1 MRPPSPG
8 WGRKKTSR
16 LPFFSFGKVRAGLVK
31 GTPWLEDLYRFP
43 KTRVKVEFLRPTKTR
58 VKVEFLSPTV
68 GTGSVELSQETL
80 YDLFRK
86 YGKIVEI
93 TSQPQDS
100 TILPKFAHNDFVFLH
115 DSIMARSCL
124 HGFTVRETTQ
134 KPPSTVTNSIFA
146 PPFPRHGKL
155 SHLNMSSA
163 GL

>member
-1 MRPPSPG
+1 METPTASPSVTLPPIPPLVG
-8 WGRKKTSR
+8 EASR
-16 LPFFSFGKVRAGLVK
+16 RHGPRSNPVSGL
-31 GTPWLEDLYRFP
+31 GPSTC
-43 KTRVKVEFLRPTKTR
+43 
-58 VKVEFLSPTV
+58 PTV

-100 TILPKFAHNDFVFLH
+100 AILPKFAHNDFVFLR
-115 DSIMARSCL
+115 DSIVARNCL

-134 KPPSTVTNSIFA
+134 KPLSTVTNSIFA
-146 PPFPRHGKL
+146 PPFPRQGKL
-155 SHLNMSSA
+155 SHLNVSSA